1 MRELKNLV
9 IPILLIVLL
18 WSCQPKTIELDSG
31 VSYTYLKRGEGSKVD
46 SLKDIST
53 NINLII
59 NGDTVWTTYDTTPYN
74 FLYLGS
80 RRNIKGFDEVLM
92 YLREG
97 DHVLVT
103 IPSELGY
110 GEKGIPPTI
119 PPNSELLFDLDILK
133 VSP

>member
-1 MRELKNLV
+1 MKYQLLV
-9 IPILLIVLL
+9 FFAISILY
-18 WSCQPKTIELDSG
+18 SCQPKTIELDSG
-31 VSYTYLKRGEGSKVD
+31 VSYTYLKRGEGTKVD
-46 SLKDIST
+46 TLKELST

-59 NGDTVWTTYDTTPYN
+59 DNDTVWTTYGDAPYN

-80 RRNIKGFDEVLM
+80 QKNIPGFDEVLM

-97 DHVLVT
+97 DHVLVS

-119 PPNSELLFDLDILK
+119 PPNSELLFDIDMLK
-133 VSP
+133 VSPE